1 MDDVMDY
8 IGLANIYEK
17 KEAVPPNETASTL
30 KKTYNKANTYKTTLN
45 SNLNTFFFPTIS
57 LTLLADIVS

>member
-1 MDDVMDY
+1 M
-8 IGLANIYEK
+8 NIYEK

>member
-1 MDDVMDY
+1 M
-8 IGLANIYEK
+8 K
-17 KEAVPPNETASTL
+17 KKKPFPL
-30 KKTYNKANTYKTTLN
+30 MKRLLRIKKTYNKANTYKTTLN